1 MSVLIPKMKVLLC
14 ITELKAAGR
23 ACVGDY
29 FILMCVE
36 KCMDSCLLE

>member
-29 FILMCVE
+29 FIVVCGKMHG
-36 KCMDSCLLE
+36 LLFA